1 MACKYDPARRLTCHE
16 SRPLVTVAVR
26 CLPVAHGPDVA
37 QLLAIAPDGCPV
49 SRLWRSGLRDQGLDR
64 TGMARRSSRLWM
76 MLLLAALAVVMLLL
90 KDIVVGV
97 A

>member
-1 MACKYDPARRLTCHE
+1 M
-16 SRPLVTVAVR
+16 RPLVTVAVR
-26 CLPVAHGPDVA
+26 CIPVARGPVW
-37 QLLAIAPDGCPV
+37 P
-49 SRLWRSGLRDQGLDR
+49 SSWRSPSPEVLSRAFGGRASGIRGWIGRAWQG
-64 TGMARRSSRLWM
+64 RSSRLWM

>member
-26 CLPVAHGPDVA
+26 CLPVARGPDVA
-37 QLLAIAPDGCPV
+37 QLLAIALDGCPV
-49 SRLWRSGLRDQGLDR
+49 SRFGGRASGIRGWIGRAWQG
-64 TGMARRSSRLWM
+64 RSSRLWM